1 MQEGESSVTLTV
13 GHPRVMG
20 IPIPKTLVI
29 WVSPVT
35 QTLTQIAKIIREGD
49 AHITVTAAIF
59 PSETVT
65 FRVSLYLNLEI
76 TALVPMINE
85 RYIPL
90 YCLQEMALTLPQRS
104 ATCMF
109 LLTC

>member
-35 QTLTQIAKIIREGD
+35 QTLTQIAKIITEGD
-49 AHITVTAAIF
+49 AHITVTATIF

-85 RYIPL
+85 TYIP
-90 YCLQEMALTLPQRS
+90 YNWLQELALTLPQRS
-104 ATCMF
+104 ATCTF